1 MTLKVINVSFR
12 YGSIKALDN
21 VTFYVGGGEVVSV
34 IGPNGA
40 GKTTLLHNILTILKP
55 SSGTVLI
62 DGVEAHKLRPA
73 ERARLMSY
81 VPQVE
86 SPQAPLTVMEYVMLG
101 RTPHVRLTYGDEDV
115 EEVIQALKEL
125 GIEELASRKITELSG
140 GEWMKAVIARAI
152 TQKPRVLLLDEPTNH
167 LDIRHQL
174 EVLQLIRKLTKREGI
189 TTLMAIH
196 DVNLALRYSDK
207 VIALKNGVIAYC
219 AKPTNISKEVIE
231 ELYEVKVEL
240 MKDAEGKPVIIPL
253 RT

>member
-1 MTLKVINVSFR
+1 MTLKVINVSFT
-12 YGSIKALDN
+12 YGSIKALSN
-21 VTFYVGGGEVVSV
+21 ITFYVGGGEVVSV

-40 GKTTLLHNILTILKP
+40 GKTTLLHNILAILKP
-55 SSGTVLI
+55 SAGTVLI

-73 ERARLMSY
+73 DRARLMSY

-101 RTPHVRLTYGDEDV
+101 RTPHVRLTYGEEDV
-115 EEVIQALKEL
+115 EEVVQALKEL

-174 EVLQLIRKLTKREGI
+174 EVLQLIRRLMKREAI

-207 VIALKNGVIAYC
+207 VIALKKGVIAYC
-219 AKPTNISKEVIE
+219 GEPTNISKEVID

-240 MKDAEGKPVIIPL
+240 MRDTEGKPVIIPL
-253 RT
+253 ST